1 MKLGTSPRP
10 APAPADRQPVKV
22 QPHADMTAPLLFAK
36 PRRRPGCG
44 LWLFLLLV
52 LLVAGA
58 MASWHI
64 MDAREREQLTGRV
77 MDFVRETPLD
87 FLRNYLMPKLDVA
100 PPIPPINESGDGG
113 VIPEDL
119 GKRLREAEE
128 AAQSDQTGQDAGLS
142 GSQVQ
147 ASIATPGSGQT
158 EPGENTAADGQTGE
172 SGESEEALPPLVEDE
187 RVKPVFVDD
196 LAGWVVDRYV
206 PGRQGGSLA
215 VSVQSLNQRYGS
227 RMTGLVTPQG
237 FGAQA
242 RESLLRYAF
251 TPSMITGI
259 YNIYVDAFLRSI
271 ARNAQG
277 RDKPLSANELKSLYQ
292 ALGSRCTLLAGGLE
306 SVSALPDLA
315 GRLRALNQREEAV
328 TLATRASLDA
338 RFELEQ
344 AREQGPAARLREAQA
359 EVQRS
364 AAELQSATRLFV
376 SEQNRLAE
384 DIRRNGA
391 SALNQETLLYL
402 ARWIGRRLQDNPSAL
417 ASVQTS
423 ASVLRDLA
431 RRCAV
436 AAREGTPARTAKKP
450 AQGAQAVPN
459 PNIPQP
465 QVAPGPGQKNGTNLP
480 ASSELNGR
488 KLTQP
493 ALERPVQ
500 PSAPRVHQPVQG
512 Q

>member
-1 MKLGTSPRP
+1 MKLGTSSRP
-10 APAPADRQPVKV
+10 APAPADRQPIKV
-22 QPHADMTAPLLFAK
+22 QPHADMTAPLLFEK
-36 PRRRPGCG
+36 PRRRFGCG

-52 LLVAGA
+52 ILVAGGVV
-58 MASWHI
+58 SWHI
-64 MDAREREQLTGRV
+64 MDAREREQLTNRV

-87 FLRNYLMPKLDVA
+87 FLRNYLMPRLDA
-100 PPIPPINESGDGG
+100 TPPIPPINESGDAG

-128 AAQSDQTGQDAGLS
+128 AAQPGRQTGLS
-142 GSQVQ
+142 GAEVQ
-147 ASIATPGSGQT
+147 ASIAPVHSETTESGTPGADAAQGT
-158 EPGENTAADGQTGE
+158 MDTDETAETLQ
-172 SGESEEALPPLVEDE
+172 PPEEDE

-206 PGRQGGSLA
+206 PGRQGGSRA

-237 FGAQA
+237 FGSQA

-271 ARNAQG
+271 ASNAQG
-277 RDKPLSANELKSLYQ
+277 RDKPLSQNELKSLYQ

-328 TLATRASLDA
+328 TSATRANLDA

-364 AAELQSATRLFV
+364 AAELQSCTRLFV

-391 SALNQETLLYL
+391 SVLNQETLLYL
-402 ARWIGRRLQDNPSAL
+402 ARWIGRRLQDNPAAL
-417 ASVQTS
+417 ESVQTS
-423 ASVLRDLA
+423 AAVLRDLA

-436 AAREGTPARTAKKP
+436 AAREGASSRQPAKKP
-450 AQGAQAVPN
+450 APVHN
-459 PNIPQP
+459 PNIPQT
-465 QVAPGPGQKNGTNLP
+465 QAVLGEGVKYGTNLP
-480 ASSELNGR
+480 ASSELGGR
-488 KLTQP
+488 KITQP
-493 ALERPVQ
+493 ALEQPVQ
-500 PSAPRVHQPVQG
+500 PAAPRGHQPVQG